1 LKLDS
6 KTKKQKQKIKTIK
19 NKKTKKTKQKKKN
32 KKTKTKK
39 SKQLVL
45 LEFVD
50 DRAKL
55 LELEKPASANFL
67 FLQSFSTVNN
77 HNLNYFFLISFL
89 TNFSPISF
97 ISPLFLIP
105 LFQNSLNSYFN
116 SLILIFI
123 SN

>member
-19 NKKTKKTKQKKKN
+19 NKKNKTKQKNKN
-32 KKTKTKK
+32 KK

-50 DRAKL
+50 DRTKL
-55 LELEKPASANFL
+55 LEFEKPASANFL

-123 SN
+123 LIFISN

>member
-6 KTKKQKQKIKTIK
+6 KTKKQKQKLKQLKT
-19 NKKTKKTKQKKKN
+19 

-45 LEFVD
+45 LEFVE

-55 LELEKPASANFL
+55 LEFEKPASANFL
-67 FLQSFSTVNN
+67 FLQSFSTLNN

-123 SN
+123 LIFISN